1 MAQQLLDRADVVPV
15 FEQMCGERVAEC
27 VAGFGVRIP
36 ALRGKYPLPSPCAVC
51 VLVLSFKCFRQF
63 NVAAPFLQILF
74 EKHPHVIHV
83 ERDATGRG
91 PVPKRHFTG
100 EVVFSFRGKDRD
112 EQDPLF

>member
-27 VAGFGVRIP
+27 VAGIGARIP
-36 ALRGKYPLPSPCAVC
+36 AMRGKYRLASPCAVC

-63 NVAAPFLQILF
+63 NVAAAFLQILF
-74 EKHPHVIHV
+74 EKHPDVFG
-83 ERDATGRG
+83 EQLRLLC
-91 PVPKRHFTG
+91 PKRHFTG